1 MRRGH
6 PFEGVIGGTWDG
18 RADAWEQVAR
28 SDAFVRLRD
37 VLMEVAA
44 PRPGETVLDLGSG
57 TGLLTL
63 AAARRACR
71 VIALDASAEMLSR
84 TARNVGAEGMDDV
97 ELIHGDMR
105 RIPLPDESVDLV
117 VSSYAFHH
125 LGDDGKELAAAEAL
139 RVLRPGGRM
148 VVVDMMFQLSLRGR
162 DRRIIASKVGALL
175 RRGPAG
181 AWRLGKNA
189 VRIARRRWEQPAS
202 MEWWG
207 EMLARRG
214 FAGVE
219 VRALEHEAG
228 LASATKPAV
237 IRH

>member
-6 PFEGVIGGTWDG
+6 SFEGVIGVTWDC

-28 SDAFVRLRD
+28 SDAFLRLRD

-44 PRPGETVLDLGSG
+44 PRRGDTVLDLGSG

-63 AAARRACR
+63 AAARKACT
-71 VIALDASAEMLSR
+71 VIALDASAEMLTR
-84 TARNVGAEGMDDV
+84 TSRNVGAEGMRDV

-125 LGDDGKELAAAEAL
+125 LGHDGKELAAAEAL
-139 RVLRPGGRM
+139 RVLRPGGRL

-162 DRRIIASKVGALL
+162 DRRIVASKVGALL

-181 AWRLGKNA
+181 VWRLAKNA
-189 VRIARRRWEQPAS
+189 GRIVRGRWEQPAS

-207 EMLARRG
+207 EMLERRG
-214 FAGVE
+214 FAAVE

-228 LASATKPAV
+228 LAAGTKPAA
-237 IRH
+237 IRN

>member
-28 SDAFVRLRD
+28 SDAFMRLRD

-44 PRPGETVLDLGSG
+44 PRRGDTVLDLGSG

-63 AAARRACR
+63 AAARKACR
-71 VIALDASAEMLSR
+71 VIALDASAEMLAR
-84 TARNVGAEGMDDV
+84 TSRNVGAEGMEDV

-148 VVVDMMFQLSLRGR
+148 VVVDMMFRLSLRGR

-202 MEWWG
+202 MEWWA
-207 EMLARRG
+207 EMLDRRG

-219 VRALEHEAG
+219 VRALEQEAG
-228 LASATKPAV
+228 LAAGTKPAV
-237 IRH
+237 IKH

>member
-6 PFEGVIGGTWDG
+6 PFEGVIGDTWDS
-18 RADAWEQVAR
+18 RADAWEEVAR

-44 PRPGETVLDLGSG
+44 ATADDTVLDLGSG

-63 AAARRACR
+63 AAARKACR
-71 VIALDASAEMLSR
+71 VIALDASAEMLAR
-84 TARNVGAEGMDDV
+84 TARNVRAEGMDDV

-139 RVLRPGGRM
+139 RVLRPGGRL

-181 AWRLGKNA
+181 VWRLGKNA

-202 MEWWG
+202 IEWWA
-207 EMLARRG
+207 EMLERRG
-214 FAGVE
+214 FASVD
-219 VRALEHEAG
+219 VRALEQEAG
-228 LASATKPAV
+228 LAVGTKPAV

>member
-6 PFEGVIGGTWDG
+6 PFEGVIGGMWDG

-37 VLMEVAA
+37 VLMEAAA
-44 PRPGETVLDLGSG
+44 PRRGETVLDLGSG

-63 AAARRACR
+63 AAARKACR

-84 TARNVGAEGMDDV
+84 TARNVRAEGMEDV

-139 RVLRPGGRM
+139 RVLRPGGRI
-148 VVVDMMFQLSLRGR
+148 VVVDMMFQLSLHGR
-162 DRRIIASKVGALL
+162 DRRIIASKVAALL

-181 AWRLGKNA
+181 AWRLAKNA

-207 EMLARRG
+207 EMLTRRG
-214 FAGVE
+214 FAAVE

-228 LASATKPAV
+228 LAWGTKPAV

>member
-6 PFEGVIGGTWDG
+6 SFEGVIGGTWDS

-28 SDAFVRLRD
+28 SDAFLRLRD
-37 VLMEVAA
+37 VLIAVAA
-44 PRPGETVLDLGSG
+44 PRRGETVLDLGSG

-63 AAARRACR
+63 AAARKACK
-71 VIALDASAEMLSR
+71 VIALDASAEMLARTSR
-84 TARNVGAEGMDDV
+84 NLGAEGMGGI

-139 RVLRPGGRM
+139 RVLRPGGRI
-148 VVVDMMFQLSLRGR
+148 VVVDMMFQLSLHRR
-162 DRRIIASKVGALL
+162 DRRIIASKAGALL
-175 RRGPAG
+175 RHGPAG
-181 AWRLGKNA
+181 AWRLAKNA
-189 VRIARRRWEQPAS
+189 VRIVRRRWEQPAS
-202 MEWWG
+202 MEWWA
-207 EMLARRG
+207 EMLERRG
-214 FAGVE
+214 FASVA
-219 VRALEHEAG
+219 VRPLEHEAG
-228 LASATKPAV
+228 LATGAKPSV

>member
-6 PFEGVIGGTWDG
+6 SLDPVMEGTWDS
-18 RADAWEQVAR
+18 RAEAWEQVAR
-28 SDAFVRLRD
+28 SDAFVRFRD
-37 VLMEVAA
+37 VLMAIA
-44 PRPGETVLDLGSG
+44 SPTPGETVLDLGSG

-63 AAARRACR
+63 AAARKAGR
-71 VIALDASAEMLSR
+71 VIALDASAEMLARTSR
-84 TARNVGAEGMDDV
+84 HAAAEGHEV

-139 RVLRPGGRM
+139 RVLRPGGRIF
-148 VVVDMMFQLSLRGR
+148 VIDMMFGLSLHRR
-162 DRRIIASKVGALL
+162 DRRIIASKVGMLL

-181 AWRLGKNA
+181 VWRLGKNA
-189 VRIARRRWEQPAS
+189 VRIARHRWEQPAS
-202 MEWWG
+202 MEWWV
-207 EMLARRG
+207 EMLERRG

-219 VRALEHEAG
+219 VRPLEHEAG
-228 LASATKPAV
+228 LATGTKPAV

>member
-6 PFEGVIGGTWDG
+6 SFEGVIGGTWDS

-28 SDAFVRLRD
+28 SDAFLRLRD

-44 PRPGETVLDLGSG
+44 PRQGDTVLDLGSG
-57 TGLLTL
+57 TGLLTV
-63 AAARRACR
+63 AAARKTSK
-71 VIALDASAEMLSR
+71 VIALDASAEMLAR
-84 TARNVGAEGMDDV
+84 TSRNVGAEGMGAV

-139 RVLRPGGRM
+139 RVLRPGGRI
-148 VVVDMMFQLSLRGR
+148 VVVDMMFELTLRGR

-181 AWRLGKNA
+181 AWRLAKNA
-189 VRIARRRWEQPAS
+189 SRIVRGRWEQPAS
-202 MEWWG
+202 IEWWA

-214 FAGVE
+214 FAEVV

-228 LASATKPAV
+228 LATGIKPAA